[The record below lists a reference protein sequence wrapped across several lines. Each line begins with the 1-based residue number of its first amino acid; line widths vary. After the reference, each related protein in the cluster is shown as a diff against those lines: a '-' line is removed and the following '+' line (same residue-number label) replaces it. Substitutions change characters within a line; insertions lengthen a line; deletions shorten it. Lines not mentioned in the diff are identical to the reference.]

1 MSRTRIL
8 AGVALAFLALATAQA
23 ANPLTQG
30 TAKWS
35 ETQILTRAAPST
47 SSTDGIPLKGV
58 VAWRL
63 IVCAPAAQA
72 ITGGSMLVWIQ
83 ANDGLWGDTPNLA
96 AILVFKSTGQRCQS
110 FGEFPVLVRT
120 GYMLP
125 ATSSVTL
132 SGAGTTVTVRL
143 EYTIL

>member
-1 MSRTRIL
+1 MKWISPIL
-8 AGVALAFLALATAQA
+8 LFCLFASFANA

-35 ETQILTRAAPST
+35 ETQILTRAAPAT
-47 SSTDGIPLKGV
+47 SSTDGINLKNV
-58 VAWRL
+58 VGWRL
-63 IVCAPAAQA
+63 IVCAPSAQA
-72 ITGGSMLVWIQ
+72 ITGGTMLVWIQ
-83 ANDGLWGDTPNLA
+83 ANDGLWADTPNLA

-125 ATSSVTL
+125 ATAAVTL
-132 SGAGTTVTVRL
+132 SGAGTTVSVRL